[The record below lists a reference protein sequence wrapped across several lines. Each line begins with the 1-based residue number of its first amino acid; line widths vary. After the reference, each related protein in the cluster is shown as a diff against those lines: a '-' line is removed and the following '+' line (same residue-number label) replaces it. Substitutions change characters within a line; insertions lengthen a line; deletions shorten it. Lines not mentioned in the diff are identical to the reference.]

1 MVSKTRPPS
10 GPGRPAWPSC
20 SFGFMSITTEALP
33 MGLLP
38 QLSAGLGVSE
48 SGAGLLVAL
57 YAFVIMMVTL
67 PIAARTAHWPQR
79 RLLLVI
85 TAVFVLS
92 NLLLAAA
99 PSYAAAVIARLI
111 AASVHGVLWSA
122 LPACATCLVPAER
135 TGRAVAVV
143 FASNTA
149 ALAFGVPLGTAVGNA
164 LSWRSAFVLLA
175 VVAVLLLVAAPVL
188 LPETSG
194 APATRVTALAA
205 FKLPGVLTITVATT
219 LVMLGH
225 FSIYAYISP
234 YLQHIGVSEAGAG
247 PVLLVFG
254 LAGVVG
260 VWSTGVL
267 VDRRPRGATLVFT
280 GALALV
286 FAALAVTGKV
296 TTLSLVLVVI
306 WGLLF
311 AGLPALLQSAA
322 LTAAPQAQA
331 AVSALYVIGVNFSI
345 GGGSIAGGQVLN
357 RLGVA
362 ALPLLAAV
370 SATASW
376 FIIAGAHRHAF
387 PRRPITRAAAQ
398 PEQDSD
404 DSTPRDVD
412 DASLAARTPADT
424 DQAGDSSLSCPEQA
438 TMGRCD

>member
-1 MVSKTRPPS
+1 MGPPGGVHECEVLRP
-10 GPGRPAWPSC
+10 
-20 SFGFMSITTEALP
+20 
-33 MGLLP
+33 
-38 QLSAGLGVSE
+38 
-48 SGAGLLVAL
+48 GAGD
-57 YAFVIMMVTL
+57 
-67 PIAARTAHWPQR
+67 AREPGAHR
-79 RLLLVI
+79 G
-85 TAVFVLS
+85 
-92 NLLLAAA
+92 
-99 PSYAAAVIARLI
+99 
-111 AASVHGVLWSA
+111 AASAHGVLWSA
-122 LPACATCLVPAER
+122 LPAYATRLVPAER

-175 VVAVLLLVAAPVL
+175 VVAALLLVAAPVL

-219 LVMLGH
+219 LVVLGH

-267 VDRRPRGATLVFT
+267 VDRRPRGATL
-280 GALALV
+280 A

-331 AVSALYVIGVNFSI
+331 VVSALYVIGVNFSI
-345 GGGSIAGGQVLN
+345 GGGSIAGGQVLD
-357 RLGVA
+357 RLGMAV
-362 ALPLLAAV
+362 LPLLAAV

-376 FIIAGAHRHAF
+376 FIIAGARRHAF
-387 PRRPITRAAAQ
+387 PRCPITRAAAQ
-398 PEQDSD
+398 PEQDSG

-412 DASLAARTPADT
+412 DASLAARTPADA
-424 DQAGDSSLSCPEQA
+424 DQAGDSNLSCPGQA